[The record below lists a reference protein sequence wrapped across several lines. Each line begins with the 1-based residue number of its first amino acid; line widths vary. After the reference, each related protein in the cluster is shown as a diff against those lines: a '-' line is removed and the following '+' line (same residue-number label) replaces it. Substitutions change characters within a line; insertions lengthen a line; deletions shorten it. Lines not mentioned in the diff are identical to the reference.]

1 LNNTGGTKK
10 IIKGTAMSTSSNGI
24 VHEQAIREAWAR
36 STAAGLR
43 TQALPDHGSPP
54 MHQVT
59 QWQAR
64 RDALLHL
71 TQAQVVPA
79 YAQVLEPIQALLLL
93 ADDQGRLL
101 QTWGT
106 PRFDPAQAQAFA
118 LGADWSEAR
127 VGCNALGTAL
137 ACGQAVH
144 VEHDEHFLAANRF
157 MSGSAAPVYDA
168 ERHLVGVLGL
178 SSDSFLPP
186 SHTLGTV
193 KMMAQALENAL
204 LEARFSDGSHRLVFN
219 TARNNLDSPWAGIVV
234 VDATGQVTAAN
245 RRADT
250 LLGKD
255 PRGTPVETLFRVSL
269 GELLTRPAGLPFPL
283 LAAGR
288 SRLQCLL
295 QPPRYPPQARPAT
308 ASQQQALISR
318 GLRLLERDIPLLICG
333 ETGAGKEVLVKA
345 LHAASSRASA
355 PLVAVNC
362 AAIPLEL
369 VESELF
375 GYEKG
380 AFTGASLKGNPGL
393 IRKAD
398 KGVLFFD
405 EIGDMPLATQA
416 RLLRVLQERAIQ
428 PLGSGDPVAVDV
440 RVICATHRDL
450 AEAVADGRFREDL
463 YYRIAGCTL
472 RLPPLRERSD
482 RRELIQAIWQ
492 QYRQPGQSAGFSEAA
507 LHTLMSHPW
516 PGNLRQLSSV
526 VQVALAM
533 ADDGRI
539 ELAHLPE
546 ELLAPLSGPVPAR
559 VVEVPAQ
566 DINALLRATDG
577 NISQVARRLGV
588 SRNTVYKRLR
598 ELNAGVWPVDG
609 VAGSQ
614 AG

>member
-1 LNNTGGTKK
+1 
-10 IIKGTAMSTSSNGI
+10 MSASSHGI

-36 STAAGLR
+36 STAAGL
-43 TQALPDHGSPP
+43 QAHASPDHGTPTAATVE
-54 MHQVT
+54 HWRTRRAELLRIADT
-59 QWQAR
+59 Q
-64 RDALLHL
+64 LLPVYGQL
-71 TQAQVVPA
+71 
-79 YAQVLEPIQALLLL
+79 LGPIQALLVL
-93 ADDQGRLL
+93 ADEYGRLL
-101 QTWGT
+101 RSWGT
-106 PRFDPAQAQAFA
+106 PRFEPAQARAFME
-118 LGADWSEAR
+118 GADWSEAR

-137 ACGQAVH
+137 VCGQAVH

-168 ERHLVGVLGL
+168 DRRLVGVLGL

-193 KMMAQALENAL
+193 KMMGQALENAL
-204 LEARFSDGSHRLVFN
+204 LEARFADGSHRLVFN
-219 TARNNLDSPWAGIVV
+219 TARNNLDSPWAGVVV
-234 VDATGQVTAAN
+234 VDSRGQVIAAN

-255 PRGTPVETLFRVSL
+255 PRHLPIEALFRASL
-269 GELLTRPAGLPFPL
+269 AELAARPAQLPFPL

-295 QPPRYPPQARPAT
+295 HPPRQPQAPAPV
-308 ASQQQALISR
+308 ALNEHQALVDK
-318 GLRLLERDIPLLICG
+318 GLRMLERDIPLLISG

-345 LHAASSRASA
+345 LHAASSRAGQ

-362 AAIPLEL
+362 AAIPMEL

-380 AFTGASLKGNPGL
+380 AFTGANQKGNAGL

-398 KGVLFFD
+398 KGMLFFD
-405 EIGDMPLATQA
+405 EIGDMPLQTQA
-416 RLLRVLQERAIQ
+416 RLLRVLQERCIQ

-440 RVICATHRDL
+440 RVVCATHRDL
-450 AEAVADGRFREDL
+450 AQAVAEGTFREDL

-472 RLPPLRERSD
+472 RLPPLRERGD
-482 RRELIQAIWQ
+482 RRQLIQAIWEQ
-492 QYRQPGQSAGFSEAA
+492 HRQPEQRAGFSEAA
-507 LHTLMSHPW
+507 LQALMDHPW

-526 VQVALAM
+526 VQVALAL
-533 ADDGRI
+533 ADNGRI
-539 ELAHLPE
+539 ELKHLSDT
-546 ELLAPLSGPVPAR
+546 LLTPLAAPQPPR

-598 ELNAGVWPVDG
+598 EMNAGAWPVDG
-609 VAGSQ
+609 ARL
-614 AG
+614 

>member
-1 LNNTGGTKK
+1 
-10 IIKGTAMSTSSNGI
+10 MSPNSSGI
-24 VHEQAIREAWAR
+24 VHEHAIRDAWAR
-36 STAAGLR
+36 STAAGLKS
-43 TQALPDHGSPP
+43 QALPNHGSPAP
-54 MHQVT
+54 HLVA

-64 RDALLHL
+64 RSALLSL
-71 TQAQVVPA
+71 AQQHVLPA
-79 YAQVLEPIQALLLL
+79 YAQVLEPIQALLVL
-93 ADDQGRLL
+93 ADEHGRLL
-101 QTWGT
+101 QRWGT
-106 PRFDPAQAQAFA
+106 PRFDTAHAQAFQP
-118 LGADWSEAR
+118 GADWSEAQ

-137 ACGQAVH
+137 VCGQAVH

-157 MSGSAAPVYDA
+157 MSGSAAPLYNAD
-168 ERHLVGVLGL
+168 RHLVGVLGL

-204 LEARFSDGSHRLVFN
+204 LEARFSDAHYRLVFN

-234 VDATGQVTAAN
+234 VDADGRVAGAN

-255 PRGTPVETLFRVSL
+255 PRGLHIEGLFRVGL
-269 GELLTRPAGLPFPL
+269 GELLKRPAGVPFPL

-295 QPPRYPPQARPAT
+295 QPPRCPASLKP
-308 ASQQQALISR
+308 AAVSEQQALISK

-333 ETGAGKEVLVKA
+333 ETGAGKDVLVKA
-345 LHAASSRASA
+345 LHGASSRASQ
-355 PLVAVNC
+355 PLIAVNC
-362 AAIPLEL
+362 AAIPTEL

-380 AFTGASLKGNPGL
+380 AFTGASQKGNIGL

-405 EIGDMPLATQA
+405 EIGDMPLTTQA

-428 PLGSGDPVAVDV
+428 PLGSGDPVAVDI
-440 RVICATHRDL
+440 RVICATHRHL
-450 AEAVADGRFREDL
+450 AEAVAEGRFREDL
-463 YYRIAGCTL
+463 YYRIAGYTL

-492 QYRQPGQSAGFSEAA
+492 QHRQPEQTAGFSEAA
-507 LHTLMSHPW
+507 VEALMNHSW

-533 ADDGRI
+533 ADDGLI
-539 ELAHLPE
+539 ELEHLPE
-546 ELLAPLSGPVPAR
+546 ALLAPLPTSLPAR

-598 ELNAGVWPVDG
+598 ELNAGAWPAEG
-609 VAGSQ
+609 VAEG
-614 AG
+614 

>member
-1 LNNTGGTKK
+1 
-10 IIKGTAMSTSSNGI
+10 MSASSNGI

-43 TQALPDHGSPP
+43 PHVAADHGEPP
-54 MHQVT
+54 VAQVE
-59 QWQAR
+59 QWQLR
-64 RDALLHL
+64 RAEVLRITEAQLL
-71 TQAQVVPA
+71 PA
-79 YAQVLEPIQALLLL
+79 YAQVLAPIQALLLL
-93 ADDQGRLL
+93 ADEHGRLL
-101 QTWGT
+101 RSWGT
-106 PRFDPAQAQAFA
+106 PRFGAAQARAFA
-118 LGADWSEAR
+118 PGADWSEAR

-137 ACGQAVH
+137 ACGQAVD

-157 MSGSAAPVYDA
+157 MSGSAAPVFDA
-168 ERHLVGVLGL
+168 ERRLVGVLGV

-193 KMMAQALENAL
+193 KVMAQALENAL
-204 LEARFSDGSHRLVFN
+204 LEERFGEGCHRLVFN
-219 TARNNLDSPWAGIVV
+219 TARNNLDSPWAGVLV
-234 VDATGQVTAAN
+234 FDAGGRVMAAN

-255 PRGTPVETLFRVSL
+255 PRGLAIQALFRANL
-269 GELLTRPAGLPFPL
+269 GELMARPAGQPFPL

-295 QPPRYPPQARPAT
+295 QPPKRLATPCPAT
-308 ASQQQALISR
+308 SLVERASVPQQQQALLDK
-318 GLRLLERDIPLLICG
+318 GLRLLERDIPLLISG

-345 LHAASSRASA
+345 LHAASSRAGE

-362 AAIPLEL
+362 AAIPMEL
-369 VESELF
+369 VEAELF

-380 AFTGASLKGNPGL
+380 AFTGASQKGNPGL

-416 RLLRVLQERAIQ
+416 RLLRVLQERCIQ

-450 AEAVADGRFREDL
+450 ASAVAEGSFREDL

-482 RRELIQAIWQ
+482 RRELIQAIWEEH
-492 QYRQPGQSAGFSEAA
+492 RQPEQQAGFSEAA
-507 LHTLMSHPW
+507 LQALMSHPW
-516 PGNLRQLSSV
+516 PGNLRQLSNV
-526 VQVALAM
+526 IQVALAL
-533 ADDGRI
+533 ADNARI
-539 ELAHLPE
+539 ELDHLPE
-546 ELLAPLSGPVPAR
+546 ELLTPLPTPMQPR

-598 ELNAGVWPVDG
+598 EMNAGAWPT
-609 VAGSQ
+609 AGI
-614 AG
+614 

>member
-1 LNNTGGTKK
+1 
-10 IIKGTAMSTSSNGI
+10 MSASSHGI

-36 STAAGLR
+36 SVAAGLH
-43 TQALPDHGSPP
+43 AHGAPDHGTPTP
-54 MHQVT
+54 ATVE

-64 RDALLHL
+64 RNELLGIVD
-71 TQAQVVPA
+71 TQLLPM
-79 YAQVLEPIQALLLL
+79 YGQVLAPIQALLVL
-93 ADDQGRLL
+93 ADEHGRLL
-101 QTWGT
+101 RSWGT
-106 PRFDPAQAQAFA
+106 PRFEPAQARAFRE
-118 LGADWSEAR
+118 GADWSEAR

-168 ERHLVGVLGL
+168 DRRLVGVLGL

-204 LEARFSDGSHRLVFN
+204 LEARFAGGYHRLVFN
-219 TARNNLDSPWAGIVV
+219 TARNNLDSPWAGVV
-234 VDATGQVTAAN
+234 VVNPRGQVIAAN

-255 PRGTPVETLFRVSL
+255 PRNLLIETLFRASL
-269 GELLTRPAGLPFPL
+269 ADLATRPAQLPFPL

-295 QPPRYPPQARPAT
+295 NPPTNPAAHAT
-308 ASQQQALISR
+308 ASPSEQQALVNK
-318 GLRLLERDIPLLICG
+318 GLRMLERDIPLLISG

-345 LHAASSRASA
+345 LHAASSRASQ
-355 PLVAVNC
+355 PLIAVNC
-362 AAIPLEL
+362 AAIPMEL

-380 AFTGASLKGNPGL
+380 AFTGANQKGNAGL

-405 EIGDMPLATQA
+405 EIGDMPLSTQA
-416 RLLRVLQERAIQ
+416 RLLRVLQERCIQ

-450 AEAVADGRFREDL
+450 AQAVAEGTFREDL

-472 RLPPLRERSD
+472 KLPPLRERSD
-482 RRELIQAIWQ
+482 RLELIHAIWEQ
-492 QYRQPGQSAGFSEAA
+492 HRQPEQRAGFSDAA
-507 LHTLMSHPW
+507 LQALMNHPW

-526 VQVALAM
+526 IQVALAL

-539 ELAHLPE
+539 EPE
-546 ELLAPLSGPVPAR
+546 HFPDTLLAPLASVPSSR

-598 ELNAGVWPVDG
+598 EMNAGAWPTES
-609 VAGSQ
+609 AGR
-614 AG
+614 